1 MILCP
6 NCKHKELEGA
16 FYCSECG
23 SQLAAIDTFST
34 QALKRATSTPLTSPF
49 LVMPTRPLTSSIETG
64 ELQVSLHFVEKGNTM
79 PLAGRGE
86 FSLGRVSDGQAQLP
100 DVDLSPYE
108 AYGQGVSR
116 LHAALKITRYRC
128 TITDLGSSN
137 GTRVNG
143 QKITPHVDYP
153 LSHGDVVALGKLK
166 VQILIRKAGN

>member
-1 MILCP
+1 MIICP

-49 LVMPTRPLTSSIETG
+49 LVMPTRPLTSSTETG
-64 ELQVSLHFVEKGNTM
+64 ELLVSLHFIEKGNIM
-79 PLAGRGE
+79 PLAGKDE
-86 FSLGRVSDGQAQLP
+86 FSLGRNAEGQAQLP
-100 DVDLSPYE
+100 DIDLSPYE

-116 LHAALKITRYRC
+116 LHAVLKIARQRC
-128 TITDLGSSN
+128 TIADLGSSN

-143 QKITPHVDYP
+143 QKIAPHVDYP
-153 LSHGDVVALGKLK
+153 LNHGDVVALGKLK
-166 VQILIRKAGN
+166 LQIIIRKAGN

>member
-1 MILCP
+1 MIICP
-6 NCKHKELEGA
+6 NCKHSELEGA

-34 QALKRATSTPLTSPF
+34 QALRRATSTPLTSPF
-49 LVMPTRPLTSSIETG
+49 LVMPTRPLTNSIETG
-64 ELQVSLHFVEKGNTM
+64 EILVSLHFVENGNVM
-79 PLAGRGE
+79 PLAGKE
-86 FSLGRVSDGQAQLP
+86 AFSLGRSTEGQAQLP
-100 DVDLSPYE
+100 DIDLSSYE

-116 LHAALKITRYRC
+116 LHAVLKIARQRC
-128 TITDLGSSN
+128 TIADLGSSN

-153 LSHGDVVALGKLK
+153 LNHGDVVALGKLK